1 MEMCT
6 YRVRNNTNNGFGTIP
21 EEKKKRMKIATN

>member
-6 YRVRNNTNNGFGTIP
+6 YRVRDNTNNGFWTIS
-21 EEKKKRMKIATN
+21 EEKKRKVATQ